1 MEKDTREAKLYEIEI
16 LKYSEKNFEDEMFI
30 VESIKNKAY
39 KSLIRNYFY
48 YPILRMEDI
57 EKRFSKIIDSFNNL
71 TDGEIQFFLDE
82 LLFKNNIFP
91 VLYPITL
98 MYYYF

>member
-1 MEKDTREAKLYEIEI
+1 M
-16 LKYSEKNFEDEMFI
+16 
-30 VESIKNKAY
+30 ESIKNKAY
-39 KSLIRNYFY
+39 KSLIHNYFY

-71 TDGEIQFFLDE
+71 TDNEIQLFLDE

-91 VLYPITL
+91 VLYP
-98 MYYYF
+98 YYSNVLLFFDKII